1 MYDTT
6 PIIFK
11 NWSVQ
16 ERYKNTKRCS
26 KLFTETFLSWG
37 QLEDKDFYGKDE
49 QMYFSKKVILVWGIN
64 QGKEVAVI
72 QAKDNG
78 LS

>member
-1 MYDTT
+1 
-6 PIIFK
+6 
-11 NWSVQ
+11 
-16 ERYKNTKRCS
+16 
-26 KLFTETFLSWG
+26 
-37 QLEDKDFYGKDE
+37 
-49 QMYFSKKVILVWGIN
+49 MYFSKKVILVWGIN

>member
-6 PIIFK
+6 PIIFE

-16 ERYKNTKRCS
+16 EHYKNTKRYS

-37 QLEDKDFYGKDE
+37 QLEDKDFYVKDE

-64 QGKEVAVI
+64 QEKEVAVI